1 MTGYDRDNT
10 NLNYEDIINLPH
22 PVSKRHKPMPVED
35 RAAQF
40 APFAA
45 LSGHGEAIAET
56 ARLTEGKIE
65 LDDYEKLKLD
75 EKVYILQERIAEVP
89 TVCITYFRP
98 DTKKNGGAYLTIS
111 QGLKKICPQE
121 RLLVMADDTKI
132 RMEDILE
139 LSFEQIF

>member
-1 MTGYDRDNT
+1 MES
-10 NLNYEDIINLPH
+10 YEDILYLEH
-22 PVSKRHKPMPVED
+22 HVSKKHPQMSIYN

-75 EKVYILQERIAEVP
+75 EKLYILQERIAEVP
-89 TVCITYFRP
+89 EVCITYFRP
-98 DTKKNGGAYLTIS
+98 DTSIPYYQPGSEKDLPAGAS
-111 QGLKKICPQE
+111 AGDG
-121 RLLVMADDTKI
+121 R
-132 RMEDILE
+132 
-139 LSFEQIF
+139 

>member
-1 MTGYDRDNT
+1 MES
-10 NLNYEDIINLPH
+10 YEDILYLEH
-22 PVSKRHKPMPVED
+22 HVSKKHPQMSIYN

-65 LDDYEKLKLD
+65 LDDYEKLKLN
-75 EKVYILQERIAEVP
+75 EKVYILQEQIAEVP
-89 TVCITYFRP
+89 EVCITYFCP
-98 DTKKNGGAYLTIS
+98 DEKKTGGTYLTIS

-132 RMEDILE
+132 RMEDIFE
-139 LSFEQIF
+139 LSFMFY

>member
-1 MTGYDRDNT
+1 
-10 NLNYEDIINLPH
+10 
-22 PVSKRHKPMPVED
+22 MPVED

-75 EKVYILQERIAEVP
+75 EKLYILQERIAEVP

-139 LSFEQIF
+139 LSFKFY

>member
-1 MTGYDRDNT
+1 MES
-10 NLNYEDIINLPH
+10 YEDILYLEH
-22 PVSKRHKPMPVED
+22 HVSKKHPQMSIYN

-75 EKVYILQERIAEVP
+75 EKLYILQERIAE
-89 TVCITYFRP
+89 VCITYFRP

-139 LSFEQIF
+139 LSFKFY

>member
-1 MTGYDRDNT
+1 MES
-10 NLNYEDIINLPH
+10 YEDIMYLEH
-22 PVSKRHKPMPVED
+22 HVSKKHPLMSTYN

-75 EKVYILQERIAEVP
+75 EKLYILQERIAEVP
-89 TVCITYFRP
+89 TVCITYFHP

-139 LSFEQIF
+139 LSFKFY

>member
-1 MTGYDRDNT
+1 MES
-10 NLNYEDIINLPH
+10 YEDILYLEDH
-22 PVSKRHKPMPVED
+22 VSKKHPQMSIYN

-75 EKVYILQERIAEVP
+75 EKLYILQERIAEVP
-89 TVCITYFRP
+89 EVCITYFRP

-139 LSFEQIF
+139 LSFKFY

>member
-1 MTGYDRDNT
+1 MES
-10 NLNYEDIINLPH
+10 YEDILYLEH
-22 PVSKRHKPMPVED
+22 HVSKKHPQMSIYN

-89 TVCITYFRP
+89 EVCITYFRP
-98 DTKKNGGAYLTIS
+98 DAKKNGGAYLTIS
-111 QGLKKICPQE
+111 QE

-139 LSFEQIF
+139 LSFKFY

>member
-1 MTGYDRDNT
+1 MSIYN
-10 NLNYEDIINLPH
+10 
-22 PVSKRHKPMPVED
+22 

-75 EKVYILQERIAEVP
+75 EKLYILQERIAEVP

-111 QGLKKICPQE
+111 QGLKKICSQE
-121 RLLVMADDTKI
+121 HLLVMADDTKI

>member
-89 TVCITYFRP
+89 EVCITYFCP
-98 DTKKNGGAYLTIS
+98 DEKKAGGTYLTIS

-139 LSFEQIF
+139 LSFKFY

>member
-1 MTGYDRDNT
+1 MES
-10 NLNYEDIINLPH
+10 YEDILYQEH
-22 PVSKRHKPMPVED
+22 HVSKKHPQMSIYN

-75 EKVYILQERIAEVP
+75 EKLYILQERIAEVP
-89 TVCITYFRP
+89 EVCITYFRP
-98 DTKKNGGAYLTIS
+98 DEKKTGGTYLTIS

-132 RMEDILE
+132 RIEDILE
-139 LSFEQIF
+139 LSFKFY

>member
-1 MTGYDRDNT
+1 MKS
-10 NLNYEDIINLPH
+10 YEDIMYLEH
-22 PVSKRHKPMPVED
+22 HVSKKHPQMSRYN

-75 EKVYILQERIAEVP
+75 EKLYILQERIAEVP
-89 TVCITYFRP
+89 EVCITYFRP

-121 RLLVMADDTKI
+121 CLLVLEDDTKI
-132 RMEDILE
+132 KMENILK
-139 LSFEQIF
+139 LSFDQIF

>member
-1 MTGYDRDNT
+1 MES
-10 NLNYEDIINLPH
+10 YEDILYLEH
-22 PVSKRHKPMPVED
+22 HVSKKHPQMSIYN

-56 ARLTEGKIE
+56 ARLTEEKIE

-89 TVCITYFRP
+89 EVCITYFCP
-98 DTKKNGGAYLTIS
+98 DEKKTGGTYLTIS

-121 RLLVMADDTKI
+121 RLLIMADDTKI

-139 LSFEQIF
+139 LSFKFY

>member
-1 MTGYDRDNT
+1 MES
-10 NLNYEDIINLPH
+10 YEDILYLEH
-22 PVSKRHKPMPVED
+22 HVSKKHPQMSIYN

-75 EKVYILQERIAEVP
+75 EKLYILQERIAEVP

-98 DTKKNGGAYLTIS
+98 DTKKEWWSISYHQPGSEKDLPAGTSAGNG
-111 QGLKKICPQE
+111 
-121 RLLVMADDTKI
+121 R
-132 RMEDILE
+132 
-139 LSFEQIF
+139 

>member
-1 MTGYDRDNT
+1 MES
-10 NLNYEDIINLPH
+10 YEDILYLEH
-22 PVSKRHKPMPVED
+22 HVSKKHPQMSIYN

-65 LDDYEKLKLD
+65 LDDYEKLKLN

-89 TVCITYFRP
+89 EVCITYFCP
-98 DTKKNGGAYLTIS
+98 DEKKTGGTYLTIS

-121 RLLVMADDTKI
+121 RLLIMADDTKI
-132 RMEDILE
+132 RMEDIFE
-139 LSFEQIF
+139 LSFKFY

>member
-1 MTGYDRDNT
+1 MES
-10 NLNYEDIINLPH
+10 YEDILYLEH
-22 PVSKRHKPMPVED
+22 HVSKKHPQMSIYN

-89 TVCITYFRP
+89 EVCITYFRP
-98 DTKKNGGAYLTIS
+98 DTKKNGGEM
-111 QGLKKICPQE
+111 C
-121 RLLVMADDTKI
+121 I
-132 RMEDILE
+132 RDRYYANDKRNGKSI
-139 LSFEQIF
+139 IFFNVWEKVCFC

>member
-1 MTGYDRDNT
+1 MKS
-10 NLNYEDIINLPH
+10 YEDIMYLEH
-22 PVSKRHKPMPVED
+22 HVSKKHPQMSRYN

-75 EKVYILQERIAEVP
+75 EQLYILQERIVERP
-89 TVCITYFRP
+89 KVCITYFRP
-98 DTKKNGGAYLTIS
+98 DAKKDGGAYLTVC
-111 QGLKKICPQE
+111 QNLKKICPQE
-121 RLLVMADDTKI
+121 RLLVLEDDTKI
-132 RMEDILE
+132 KMEDILK
-139 LSFEQIF
+139 LSFDQIF

>member
-1 MTGYDRDNT
+1 MES
-10 NLNYEDIINLPH
+10 YEDILYLEH
-22 PVSKRHKPMPVED
+22 HVSKKHPQMSIYN

-75 EKVYILQERIAEVP
+75 EKVYIAEVP
-89 TVCITYFRP
+89 EVCITYFRP

-121 RLLVMADDTKI
+121 RLLVLADDTKI

-139 LSFEQIF
+139 LSFKFY

>member
-1 MTGYDRDNT
+1 MES
-10 NLNYEDIINLPH
+10 YEDILYLEH
-22 PVSKRHKPMPVED
+22 HVSKKHPQMSIYN

-45 LSGHGEAIAET
+45 LSGHEEAIAET

-65 LDDYEKLKLD
+65 LDDYEKLKLN

-89 TVCITYFRP
+89 EVCITYFCP
-98 DTKKNGGAYLTIS
+98 DEKKTGGTYLTIS

-121 RLLVMADDTKI
+121 RLLIMADDTKI

-139 LSFEQIF
+139 LSFKFY